1 MAKQRLRPLRILVGT
16 LLMLGLVAGGLA
28 ILAQYA
34 GAWGVPYFTFT
45 SDRGS
50 PCTNN
55 FTGYICSPVTLADV
69 EFFGDVQLPADT
81 KVVSGT
87 YRSTHD
93 YMLQA
98 SMEVPPPSEA
108 AALKALITA
117 YGRCIG
123 GHPFPMPTAGL
134 TKLCVIANDTTVTES
149 GEPSS
154 RIYTIG
160 TGLRKDGTR
169 VIALKLRSR

>member
-1 MAKQRLRPLRILVGT
+1 VAQQRLKPLRIVLGI

-69 EFFGDVQLPADT
+69 EFFGDVRLPADT
-81 KVVSGT
+81 RVVSGT

-93 YMLQA
+93 YMLEA

-108 AALKALITA
+108 AALKALNTA
-117 YGRCIG
+117 YGKCIG
-123 GHPFPMPTAGL
+123 DHPYPMPTAGL
-134 TKLCVIANDTTVTES
+134 SHLCVIANDTTVTES

-169 VIALKLRSR
+169 LIALNVRSR

>member
-1 MAKQRLRPLRILVGT
+1 VAKQRLRPLRILLGT

-55 FTGYICSPVTLADV
+55 FTGYICSPVSLDDV
-69 EFFGDVQLPADT
+69 VFYGDVKLPADT
-81 KVVSGT
+81 KVISGS

-98 SMEVPPPSEA
+98 NMEVPQRSEA
-108 AALKALITA
+108 VALKALNTA
-117 YGRCIG
+117 YGKCIG
-123 GHPFPMPTAGL
+123 QHPYPMPTAGL

-160 TGLRKDGTR
+160 TGVRKDGTR
-169 VIALKLRSR
+169 VIALNVRSR

>member
-1 MAKQRLRPLRILVGT
+1 MATQRLRPLRILLGT

-55 FTGYICSPVTLADV
+55 FTGYICSPLTLADV
-69 EFFGDVQLPADT
+69 EFFGDVKLPADT
-81 KVVSGT
+81 KVVSGS

-93 YMLQA
+93 YTLQA
-98 SMEVPPPSEA
+98 SMAVPPPSEA
-108 AALKALITA
+108 AALKALIAA
-117 YGRCIG
+117 YGKCIG

-160 TGLRKDGTR
+160 TGLSKDGTR
-169 VIALKLRSR
+169 VIALNVRSR

>member
-1 MAKQRLRPLRILVGT
+1 MATQRLRPLRILLGT
-16 LLMLGLVAGGLA
+16 LLMLGLVAAGLA

-69 EFFGDVQLPADT
+69 QFFGDVQLPAAT
-81 KVVSGT
+81 KVISGT

-93 YMLQA
+93 YMLEA
-98 SMEVPPPSEA
+98 DMEVPPPSAA
-108 AALKALITA
+108 AALKALNTA
-117 YGRCIG
+117 YGKCIG
-123 GHPFPMPTAGL
+123 GHPFPMPTTGL

-154 RIYTIG
+154 RIYTVG

-169 VIALKLRSR
+169 VIALNLRSR